1 MPNSVPMRL
10 LNAFAG
16 LSLLLASA
24 ATSTVSAQCPPD
36 TEAPVITNMP
46 DDITGTADAGLCGTT
61 VSWDLPT
68 ATDNCEVTYFHAD
81 QVPNDFYAVG
91 ITTVTYTAM
100 DAEGNIS
107 ANSFTITIT
116 DDEDP
121 SISDMPA
128 DISVNNDSG
137 DCSAVVTWDAPSAD
151 DNCGIGSFT
160 SNHDSGD
167 SFPVGTT
174 TVTYTATDVNGS
186 SVTASFDITVT
197 DNEDPTI
204 AGTPAN
210 IIQTADNGDCAALV
224 TWTPPTSADNCST
237 TLTST
242 HNPGDSFNVGSTT
255 VTYTSTDASSNVATS
270 SFTVTVTDN
279 ESPVITQMTGISATN
294 DADNCSAVVT
304 WTDPAVTD
312 NCANSTLTPDI
323 ASGTAFD
330 VGVTAVTYT
339 ATDIHGNS
347 STMSFNVTVTDTQD
361 PVISDMPG
369 DIIQA
374 ADAGV
379 CSAVVNWAEPTAA
392 DNCTTDA
399 LGNPANITL
408 SSSPASGSSFD
419 LGTTAVTYTAIDI
432 YGNTT
437 TSTFTVTIN
446 NSDSD
451 SDGICDNADNC
462 SDTNACNY
470 ADPANAACET
480 PVGCDTCSDG
490 TGTGDVVDNDAD
502 DDGTCDSADG
512 CPNDPAKTEPG
523 ICGCGNVDTDVDSDG
538 VCDDSDNCT
547 DISAC
552 NFDDLA
558 NGPCQ
563 VLDECDVCGGTGIP
577 AGDCDCDGNQ
587 LDALNVCGGTCAAD
601 ADGDGICDD
610 SDNCTDISACNYADP
625 SNDACINPNGCETCS
640 NSDGTGGVDANDD
653 DGDGTC
659 NADDGCPNDPFK
671 TEPGL
676 CGCGYVDTDVDS
688 DGVCDDSDN
697 CTDISACNFDDLANG
712 PCQVLDECDVC
723 GGTGIPAG
731 DCDCDG
737 NQLDAL
743 NVCGGTCAADA
754 DGDGICDDSDNCTDI
769 SACNYADPSNDA
781 CINPNGCETCSNS
794 DGTGGVDAND
804 DDGDGTCNADDGCP
818 NDPAKT
824 VPGICGCG
832 NVDTDL
838 DSDGLC
844 DDSDNCTD
852 LSACNYAAAD
862 NAACDTPIG
871 CDTCSDA
878 TGTGTIVDNDA
889 DDDGT
894 CDSAD
899 GCPNDP
905 AKTEPGACGCGN
917 VDNDADEDG
926 VCDSDEITGCTDA
939 SACNYDSTPT
949 TDTDNTLCTYTVDPC
964 DTCSG
969 ATDGTGTVLDNDADN
984 DGTCDSAD
992 GCPNDPAKT
1001 APGVCGCGNVDTD
1014 VDSDGVCDDNDLCT
1028 DPLANNYQSPGG
1040 EECAPCPNAPIFNG
1054 ISPVT
1059 AATTMTSS
1067 DGAISLDITG
1077 NPATMLVLEGING
1090 APNYTIALPD
1100 ALDDLQAGYYIAK
1113 VQDDDGCW
1121 GVDGTSPG
1129 GTTLQQPAVCLEL
1142 IIPFDLCCSGCGI
1155 NDTDADGICD
1165 DDDNCTDQTAPNFA
1179 DPANTDCEP

>member
-68 ATDNCEVTYFHAD
+68 ATDNCEVAYFHAD

-137 DCSAVVTWDAPSAD
+137 DCSAVVTWDAPSSD

-210 IIQTADNGDCAALV
+210 ITQTADNGDCAALV

-279 ESPVITQMTGISATN
+279 EGPVIAQMTGISATN

-379 CSAVVNWAEPTAA
+379 CSAIVNWTEPTAA

-419 LGTTAVTYTAIDI
+419 LGTTTVTYTAIDI

-490 TGTGDVVDNDAD
+490 TGTGHVVDNDAD

-538 VCDDSDNCT
+538 V
-547 DISAC
+547 
-552 NFDDLA
+552 
-558 NGPCQ
+558 
-563 VLDECDVCGGTGIP
+563 
-577 AGDCDCDGNQ
+577 
-587 LDALNVCGGTCAAD
+587 
-601 ADGDGICDD
+601 
-610 SDNCTDISACNYADP
+610 
-625 SNDACINPNGCETCS
+625 
-640 NSDGTGGVDANDD
+640 
-653 DGDGTC
+653 
-659 NADDGCPNDPFK
+659 
-671 TEPGL
+671 
-676 CGCGYVDTDVDS
+676 
-688 DGVCDDSDN
+688 
-697 CTDISACNFDDLANG
+697 
-712 PCQVLDECDVC
+712 
-723 GGTGIPAG
+723 
-731 DCDCDG
+731 
-737 NQLDAL
+737 
-743 NVCGGTCAADA
+743 
-754 DGDGICDDSDNCTDI
+754 
-769 SACNYADPSNDA
+769 
-781 CINPNGCETCSNS
+781 
-794 DGTGGVDAND
+794 
-804 DDGDGTCNADDGCP
+804 
-818 NDPAKT
+818 
-824 VPGICGCG
+824 
-832 NVDTDL
+832 
-838 DSDGLC
+838 C

-917 VDNDADEDG
+917 VDNDADDDG

>member
-1 MPNSVPMRL
+1 
-10 LNAFAG
+10 
-16 LSLLLASA
+16 
-24 ATSTVSAQCPPD
+24 
-36 TEAPVITNMP
+36 
-46 DDITGTADAGLCGTT
+46 
-61 VSWDLPT
+61 
-68 ATDNCEVTYFHAD
+68 
-81 QVPNDFYAVG
+81 
-91 ITTVTYTAM
+91 M
-100 DAEGNIS
+100 D
-107 ANSFTITIT
+107 
-116 DDEDP
+116 
-121 SISDMPA
+121 SD
-128 DISVNNDSG
+128 
-137 DCSAVVTWDAPSAD
+137 
-151 DNCGIGSFT
+151 
-160 SNHDSGD
+160 
-167 SFPVGTT
+167 
-174 TVTYTATDVNGS
+174 
-186 SVTASFDITVT
+186 
-197 DNEDPTI
+197 
-204 AGTPAN
+204 
-210 IIQTADNGDCAALV
+210 
-224 TWTPPTSADNCST
+224 
-237 TLTST
+237 
-242 HNPGDSFNVGSTT
+242 
-255 VTYTSTDASSNVATS
+255 
-270 SFTVTVTDN
+270 
-279 ESPVITQMTGISATN
+279 
-294 DADNCSAVVT
+294 
-304 WTDPAVTD
+304 
-312 NCANSTLTPDI
+312 
-323 ASGTAFD
+323 
-330 VGVTAVTYT
+330 
-339 ATDIHGNS
+339 
-347 STMSFNVTVTDTQD
+347 
-361 PVISDMPG
+361 
-369 DIIQA
+369 
-374 ADAGV
+374 GV
-379 CSAVVNWAEPTAA
+379 CDDS
-392 DNCTTDA
+392 DNCTD
-399 LGNPANITL
+399 
-408 SSSPASGSSFD
+408 
-419 LGTTAVTYTAIDI
+419 
-432 YGNTT
+432 
-437 TSTFTVTIN
+437 TS
-446 NSDSD
+446 
-451 SDGICDNADNC
+451 
-462 SDTNACNY
+462 ACNY
-470 ADPANAACET
+470 AAADNATCDT
-480 PVGCDTCSDG
+480 PTGCDTCSDATGTGSSVDNDSDDDGTCDSADGCPDDPAKTEPGLCGCGNIDTDVDSDGLCDDSDNCTDLSACNYAAADNAACDTPIGCDTCSDATG
-490 TGTGDVVDNDAD
+490 TGTIVDNDAD

-523 ICGCGNVDTDVDSDG
+523 VCGCGNVDNDVDSDGVCDDNDNCTDISACNYAAADNAACDTPTGCDTCSDATGTGSTVNNDADADGTCDSDDNCSNTNACNYADSSNDACIFAVGCETCINSDGTGGAEVNDSDNDGICDGTDNCSDTNACNYAAADNAACDTPTGCDTCSDATGTGATVDNDADDDGTCDSADGCPNDPFKTEPGLCGCGNVDTDVDSDG

-610 SDNCTDISACNYADP
+610 SDNCTDISACN
-625 SNDACINPNGCETCS
+625 
-640 NSDGTGGVDANDD
+640 
-653 DGDGTC
+653 
-659 NADDGCPNDPFK
+659 
-671 TEPGL
+671 
-676 CGCGYVDTDVDS
+676 
-688 DGVCDDSDN
+688 
-697 CTDISACNFDDLANG
+697 FDDLANG

-781 CINPNGCETCSNS
+781 CINPDGCETCSNS

-818 NDPAKT
+818 NDPFKT
-824 VPGICGCG
+824 EPGLCGCG
-832 NVDTDL
+832 YVDTDV
-838 DSDGLC
+838 DSDGVC

-917 VDNDADEDG
+917 VDNDADDDG